1 MGDGNDY
8 DSPLFKGWSTKDLMF
23 VGVALS
29 GMIAFAMSLDKRV
42 DVALSTESRVT
53 KALDQIGAQHKE
65 IMGQLLDI
73 NKWVA
78 TIQARQ
84 DNVIMRLGETEER
97 SIECL
102 KGIKR

>member
-1 MGDGNDY
+1 MGDGND

-23 VGVALS
+23 VGVTLT

-42 DVALSTESRVT
+42 DLALSSEARVAR
-53 KALDQIGAQHKE
+53 ALEQIGTQHKE

-84 DNVIMRLGETEER
+84 DNVITRLGETEER